1 MGIETEPI
9 DGRPT
14 RIRAIR
20 AATLS
25 AVVAAA
31 ILRVWYCLL
40 LPANTGDTL
49 RHLVYGQLALQRGL
63 GVASLPLAKISA
75 DFARVSWPDV
85 SFNYPILA
93 LLFDVAMAWIW
104 PSLFAIKL
112 VLTLIE
118 GANAL
123 LIWRWLGQKWIAVLY
138 WISPISIWWA
148 SREGQFEPLQNLFC
162 ILAIG
167 LFIRRR
173 TLAWLLLAL
182 AIQVKLFAVF
192 LLPLFIIGSRRRGDL
207 AKGVGVFALG
217 LLPTLLASL
226 YYDAAGS
233 FSRSLNMYFNPYY
246 FNFLNRDVFLWV
258 PARVIFYNQIVSD
271 AAVVAL
277 IVLAWRSGRW
287 TSYAAALGFM
297 AAIKLATN
305 VQPWYLMTMPAWLLT
320 IDDRR
325 VRIWM
330 FLLLP
335 LLDVYSLAQIVTGP
349 RGYLAPPAYYAGI
362 TSVTRISVT
371 HFP

>member
-1 MGIETEPI
+1 MSQLVANNSLSHNTLRHYEVVHGKSLPLNGATPGVRD
-9 DGRPT
+9 DGYDLTIKGRRSRSRWDT
-14 RIRAIR
+14 THIRAIR

-25 AVVAAA
+25 AVVAVA

-93 LLFDVAMAWIW
+93 LLFDIAMAWIW
-104 PSLFAIKL
+104 PSLFAMKL

-173 TLAWLLLAL
+173 TPAWLLLAL

-192 LLPLFIIGSRRRGDL
+192 LLPLFMIGSRRRGDL

-217 LLPTLLASL
+217 LLPTLIASF
-226 YYDAAGS
+226 YYDVAGN
-233 FSRSLNMYFNPYY
+233 FSRSFDLYFNPYY
-246 FNFLNRDVFLWV
+246 FNFLNRSIFVWV
-258 PARVIFYNQIVSD
+258 PVWLIFCNQIVSD

-277 IVLAWRSGRW
+277 IALAWRSGRW
-287 TSYAAALGFM
+287 ASYSAGWVSWPRSSWPRTS
-297 AAIKLATN
+297 
-305 VQPWYLMTMPAWLLT
+305 
-320 IDDRR
+320 
-325 VRIWM
+325 
-330 FLLLP
+330 
-335 LLDVYSLAQIVTGP
+335 SS
-349 RGYLAPPAYYAGI
+349 GI
-362 TSVTRISVT
+362 
-371 HFP
+371 